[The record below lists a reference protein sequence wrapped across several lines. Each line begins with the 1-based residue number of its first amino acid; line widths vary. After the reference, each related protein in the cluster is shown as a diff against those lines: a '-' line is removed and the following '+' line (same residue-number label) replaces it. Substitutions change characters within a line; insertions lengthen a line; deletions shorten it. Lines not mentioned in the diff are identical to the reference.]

1 MCVTIPRIAGA
12 HTPGHYDYDI
22 SNDDVYSQTKVMCR
36 EFRNL
41 KTHLKRHF
49 DNEDH
54 KKTVETMEMERLAKS
69 MVETREFAIGMRI
82 ARICLKNTGFKPPVN
97 VQADKGTNYHRT
109 RQFTSVVTIVPG
121 ASNPITFVYLGQP
134 VVKEHDG
141 VGIAKSVVD
150 QLKTWNIDHTQIE
163 GGSFDGQYFH
173 LSVPKHMSDSLQLPD
188 QFLCTWDP
196 LHKGGLV
203 DTHLRADVT
212 FVWLVQLQSTCK
224 QIYTLFN
231 WGKNYE
237 ELREVCET
245 MELNMKNLTN
255 FQTTR
260 FANSVR
266 FVFINLRTDYPA
278 VRVAIK
284 NVITSKQN
292 SSDAEQQK
300 KAVEATSILRNIN
313 TWEFCLLLSG
323 CGDVY
328 DHYGKFA
335 NACQKVNVLPHER
348 YDTAVS
354 IIEKFSTMVKCMNH
368 VDCPVSK
375 CLWPR
380 YHEDLGHME
389 KDNLYMGTTTQHSR
403 DVQQTC

>member
-1 MCVTIPRIAGA
+1 MQ
-12 HTPGHYDYDI
+12 Y
-22 SNDDVYSQTKVMCR
+22 
-36 EFRNL
+36 
-41 KTHLKRHF
+41 
-49 DNEDH
+49 
-54 KKTVETMEMERLAKS
+54 
-69 MVETREFAIGMRI
+69 
-82 ARICLKNTGFKPPVN
+82 
-97 VQADKGTNYHRT
+97 
-109 RQFTSVVTIVPG
+109 
-121 ASNPITFVYLGQP
+121 TFSG
-134 VVKEHDG
+134 
-141 VGIAKSVVD
+141 
-150 QLKTWNIDHTQIE
+150 
-163 GGSFDGQYFH
+163 
-173 LSVPKHMSDSLQLPD
+173 LSK
-188 QFLCTWDP
+188 
-196 LHKGGLV
+196 
-203 DTHLRADVT
+203 
-212 FVWLVQLQSTCK
+212 
-224 QIYTLFN
+224 
-231 WGKNYE
+231 
-237 ELREVCET
+237 
-245 MELNMKNLTN
+245 
-255 FQTTR
+255 
-260 FANSVR
+260 

-389 KDNLYMGTTTQHSR
+389 KDNLYMGTTIDYLNTGHVRQTRLQNANTGNVTIADGIALVRERLNTLAWRLHHDLSREVFDEDVKEAIEHIRTVSDLKGMLSNVEKKGSMLFGMESSDNFLKSARALTNTITTIPDHEIISAYKSFLCKLEAYGFQGTAEDPVTSMNIIKTILVNETFCTGVEVIVHIICSAAVKISVESVVESLVSRYEKHFHSSR
-403 DVQQTC
+403 QMDEDHALQEMSIAENGPLLHQADPILRRNKYQA